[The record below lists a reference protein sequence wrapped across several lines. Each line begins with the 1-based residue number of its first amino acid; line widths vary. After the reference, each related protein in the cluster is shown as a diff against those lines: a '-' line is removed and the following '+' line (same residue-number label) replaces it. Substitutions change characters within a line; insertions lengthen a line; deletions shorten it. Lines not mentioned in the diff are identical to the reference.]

1 MSIGTEPKIEKAAKK
16 SAAKKPSR
24 HVRGHRRAIWG
35 LRRCRSCVWARGT
48 WKGFNRG
55 SVSFVGYSLY
65 LMIGRR
71 FVKATSF

>member
-48 WKGFNRG
+48 WKDSTEVL
-55 SVSFVGYSLY
+55 SVLSVT
-65 LMIGRR
+65 RC
-71 FVKATSF
+71 TS

>member
-1 MSIGTEPKIEKAAKK
+1 MSTGTEPKIEKAAKK

-48 WKGFNRG
+48 WKD
-55 SVSFVGYSLY
+55 SQ
-65 LMIGRR
+65 
-71 FVKATSF
+71 VKPPARQGEQMLHSPAVAAV

>member
-48 WKGFNRG
+48 WKDSQVNRRLAK
-55 SVSFVGYSLY
+55 VN
-65 LMIGRR
+65 RCC
-71 FVKATSF
+71 TPQP